1 MRERGR
7 ERELASEAAERE
19 RASEQEAQDA
29 GGELL
34 LLLLLLQSEAASL
47 SACGP
52 DAIIGCWR
60 SA

>member
-34 LLLLLLQSEAASL
+34 LLLLLQSEAASL